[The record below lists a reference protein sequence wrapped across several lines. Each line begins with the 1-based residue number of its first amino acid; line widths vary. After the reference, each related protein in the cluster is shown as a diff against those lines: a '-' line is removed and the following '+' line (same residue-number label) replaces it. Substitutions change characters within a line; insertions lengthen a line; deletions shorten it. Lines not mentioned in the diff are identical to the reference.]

1 MTKFNFH
8 VLDDFLKQV
17 PGMICFYSL
26 KNPGYP
32 EYIFETESGVLCLDI
47 HPEFPYLIC
56 VGFYDGSVG
65 VYKLNQDKVGP
76 LYLSTANTNK
86 HTDPVW
92 QVRWLAQG
100 GQSNLIFFS
109 ISADGRVSSWNILK
123 VRKCH
128 CAFFLTSG
136 QSPQI

>member
-1 MTKFNFH
+1 
-8 VLDDFLKQV
+8 
-17 PGMICFYSL
+17 MICFYSL

-47 HPEFPYLIC
+47 HPDYPYLVC

-65 VYKLNQDKVGP
+65 VYKLNQEKVGP

-92 QVRWLAQG
+92 QVRWLSVD
-100 GQSNLIFFS
+100 GQPNLIFFS
-109 ISADGRVSSWNILK
+109 ISADGRVSSWNVLK
-123 VRKCH
+123 VRQVSLT
-128 CAFFLTSG
+128 FFRKL
-136 QSPQI
+136 